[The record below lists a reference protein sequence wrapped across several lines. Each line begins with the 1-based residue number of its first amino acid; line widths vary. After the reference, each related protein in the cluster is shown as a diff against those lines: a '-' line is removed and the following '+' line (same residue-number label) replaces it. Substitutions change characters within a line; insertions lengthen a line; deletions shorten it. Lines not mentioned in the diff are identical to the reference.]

1 MITLQYPV
9 LASSPGPPEGSGWHD
24 SGLPGL
30 PLKREWAYHIDKIRA
45 AALLPDMTQQR
56 TCGIKLDEAEEL
68 LIEAAREEMS
78 QLMHF
83 GEMLGGG
90 AEGNVTNEAAENRFR
105 KHNSCI

>member
-1 MITLQYPV
+1 M
-9 LASSPGPPEGSGWHD
+9 
-24 SGLPGL
+24 
-30 PLKREWAYHIDKIRA
+30 
-45 AALLPDMTQQR
+45 PDMTQQR

-68 LIEAAREEMS
+68 LIEAAREGMS

-90 AEGNVTNEAAENRFR
+90 TEANVTNEAAENRFR